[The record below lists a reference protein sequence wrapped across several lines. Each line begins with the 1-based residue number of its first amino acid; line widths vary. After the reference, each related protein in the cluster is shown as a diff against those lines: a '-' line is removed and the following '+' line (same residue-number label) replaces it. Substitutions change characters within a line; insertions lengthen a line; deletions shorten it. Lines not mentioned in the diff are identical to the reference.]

1 MKITIQYFDGCP
13 HWKLAEARVQ
23 SVLRGMARDD
33 VSLEHQLIDSPQA
46 ATRFGFHGSPTI
58 LIDGRDA
65 FATGAEQIGMSCRV
79 YRTDEGPQG
88 APTVRQLQELF
99 SPDEPA

>member
-13 HWKLAEARVQ
+13 HWKLAEERVQ

-33 VSLEHQLIDSPQA
+33 VSLEHQLIDSPEA

-88 APTVRQLQELF
+88 APTVAELQRLF
-99 SPDEPA
+99 SRDLPA